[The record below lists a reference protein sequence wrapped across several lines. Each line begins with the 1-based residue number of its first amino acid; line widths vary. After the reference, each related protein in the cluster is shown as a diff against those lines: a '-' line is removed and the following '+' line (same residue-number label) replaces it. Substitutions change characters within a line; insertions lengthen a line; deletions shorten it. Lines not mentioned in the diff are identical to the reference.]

1 MLRTFS
7 EFGMWGLD
15 QKFYRRLKFIRYTSY
30 EITKLVKFSQ
40 KCDSRLSKI
49 HEEEYYEN
57 EKKLSIIVN
66 LASVGITKSWESSGT
81 GVW

>member
-1 MLRTFS
+1 
-7 EFGMWGLD
+7 MWGLD
-15 QKFYRRLKFIRYTSY
+15 QKFYRRLKFIRYVAWNH
-30 EITKLVKFSQ
+30 VKFSQ
-40 KCDSRLSKI
+40 KCDSRLRKI